1 MMPGGWDV
9 CVTSYEMVLR
19 EKSVFKKFN
28 WKYMVIDEA
37 HRIKNE
43 ESKLSQVIREIKT
56 ANRLLITGENYFNI
70 YLLNISFKK
79 SLKISNIF
87 DSSKIFLLQY
97 SMFVGTPLQNN
108 LHELWALLNFLLPDV
123 FNSSE
128 DFDEWFNTNN
138 AFGDENLIQRLHGVL
153 KPFLLRRLKSE
164 VEKSLLPKKEVK
176 IFFGLTKMQRDWYTK
191 ILMKDIDI
199 VNGAG
204 KQEKMR
210 LQNILMQLR
219 KCCNHPY
226 LFDGAEPGP
235 PFTTDE
241 HLVNNR

>member
-1 MMPGGWDV
+1 MRVLSDQSQRRNTFIRDVMMPGGWDV

-87 DSSKIFLLQY
+87 DSSKIFLL
-97 SMFVGTPLQNN
+97 
-108 LHELWALLNFLLPDV
+108 
-123 FNSSE
+123 
-128 DFDEWFNTNN
+128 
-138 AFGDENLIQRLHGVL
+138 
-153 KPFLLRRLKSE
+153 
-164 VEKSLLPKKEVK
+164 
-176 IFFGLTKMQRDWYTK
+176 
-191 ILMKDIDI
+191 
-199 VNGAG
+199 
-204 KQEKMR
+204 
-210 LQNILMQLR
+210 
-219 KCCNHPY
+219 
-226 LFDGAEPGP
+226 
-235 PFTTDE
+235 
-241 HLVNNR
+241 